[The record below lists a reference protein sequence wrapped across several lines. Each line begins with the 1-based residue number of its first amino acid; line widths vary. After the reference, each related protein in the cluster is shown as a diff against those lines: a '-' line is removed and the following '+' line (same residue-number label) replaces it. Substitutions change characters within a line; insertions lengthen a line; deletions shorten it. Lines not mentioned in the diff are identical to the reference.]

1 MNSAPAQPPLVIY
14 VDVDDTFVRSYGTKR
29 IPIPAVIEHI
39 RELKQQGAYLYCWSS
54 GGAEYARASAEE
66 FSIGDC
72 FLAFLPKPQVL
83 LDDQNVSEWRG
94 LLQVHPAACVGQTL
108 DDYRRGL
115 GR

>member
-1 MNSAPAQPPLVIY
+1 MKPFLPLVIY

-39 RELKQQGAYLYCWSS
+39 HELKQQGAHLYCWSS
-54 GGAEYARASAEE
+54 RGAEYARASAEE
-66 FSIGDC
+66 FGLGYC

-94 LLQVHPAACVGQTL
+94 LLQVHPASGVNQTL
-108 DDYRRGL
+108 ADYQQLL